1 VALLKNIT
9 NAYGSETSYW
19 RIVSVSVDYVSN
31 TGKATLLG
39 YINEAVRRSG
49 KSHIDARSFT
59 WEVGENPFIDK
70 GYDVKDLENK
80 DLENKVTGHIYGLNE
95 KNPRELAY
103 AAIKAKKATEIQ
115 DGREV
120 IIDSEFLTAGDV
132 W

>member
-9 NAYGSETSYW
+9 NAYGGETSYW

-80 DLENKVTGHIYGLNE
+80 VTGHIYGLNE

-120 IIDSEFLTAGDV
+120 IIDSEFLTAEDV
-132 W
+132 

>member
-1 VALLKNIT
+1 MALLKNIT

-59 WEVGENPFIDK
+59 WEAGENPFIDK
-70 GYDVKDLENK
+70 GYDVK

-132 W
+132 

>member
-1 VALLKNIT
+1 MALLKNIT

-80 DLENKVTGHIYGLNE
+80 VTGHIYGLNE

-120 IIDSEFLTAGDV
+120 IIDSEFLTAKDV
-132 W
+132 